1 MVEKRLEKSSL
12 LIKLVI
18 RGENFEI
25 STEGTTSDIYRELD
39 TLAQFATAV
48 SEKLGIE
55 VAPSPV
61 ISAEGV
67 PTSVAEVPVIKLSR
81 STSKNIQS
89 LFGTPWGKTPRTAAE
104 VARALEVNAVPDR
117 IDAVST
123 YLRRLVKSGILRRIE
138 KEGKWAYFALPTE

>member
-1 MVEKRLEKSSL
+1 MAEEQLEKSSL

-55 VAPSPV
+55 VAPIPV
-61 ISAEGV
+61 ISAEEV
-67 PTSVAEVPVIKLSR
+67 PTSVAEVPVIKPSK
-81 STSKNIQS
+81 STSKNIES
-89 LFGTPWGKTPRTAAE
+89 LFGTSWGKTPRTAAE
-104 VARALEVNAVPDR
+104 VARALEVNAIPDR
-117 IDAVST
+117 IEAVYT
-123 YLRRLVKSGILRRIE
+123 YLRRLVKRGVLRRIE
-138 KEGKWAYFALPTE
+138 KEGKWAYFGIPAE